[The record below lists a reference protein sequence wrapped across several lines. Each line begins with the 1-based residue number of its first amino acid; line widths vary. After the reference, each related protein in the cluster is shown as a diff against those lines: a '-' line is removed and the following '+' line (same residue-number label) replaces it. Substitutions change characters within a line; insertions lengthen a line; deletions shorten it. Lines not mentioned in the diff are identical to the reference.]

1 MENKKVAHE
10 DIMKMLDICYAK
22 VLDGIPLVSPSVED
36 MAKDYLEK
44 HPQKE
49 DAIKAMLKNQII
61 KCTTSGLEDLLPCL
75 LQYRQISVV

>member
-1 MENKKVAHE
+1 MENKKMAHE
-10 DIMKMLDICYAK
+10 DIMKMLDICYTK

-49 DAIKAMLKNQII
+49 DAIKAMLSILGANSIGK
-61 KCTTSGLEDLLPCL
+61 TRSG
-75 LQYRQISVV
+75 Q